1 MEQRAN
7 EWFGKMRD
15 TVFTTVTDTVKR
27 NWHHDEE
34 EKQSEKNPQKG
45 QAVSSMENIS
55 VVLQQESKEEGD
67 IHPITQTEKDVPTPP
82 TTPPNKED

>member
-1 MEQRAN
+1 
-7 EWFGKMRD
+7 MRD

-67 IHPITQTEKDVPTPP
+67 IHPITQTEKDVPTTP